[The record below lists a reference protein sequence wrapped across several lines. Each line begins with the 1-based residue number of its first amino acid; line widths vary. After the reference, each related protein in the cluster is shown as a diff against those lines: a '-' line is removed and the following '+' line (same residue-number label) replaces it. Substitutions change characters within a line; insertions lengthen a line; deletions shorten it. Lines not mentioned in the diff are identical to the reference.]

1 MAAFTGGAVYLD
13 VDRTRGE
20 VDRLLSIVG
29 DLGAGGNTSVDLR
42 VDDHGVSRASVAL
55 ATALDVLETLA
66 TERIQGLVD
75 ELSSRIGYCILA
87 DRFDAVVLS
96 DAGPPAA
103 PASGGGTGR
112 PAGSGTRPPT
122 ADVPTTAGTAPAEGG
137 AAEPVPQPA
146 PRGSSGPAP
155 ASRQGA
161 SSEGD
166 AIGGEEGADD
176 LQSVLERITG
186 DPEATRDI
194 VVWILAQILR
204 RIAEAL
210 AAANERARPW
220 VPWVVNPV
228 RPPFP
233 FRGCLPDRAQVE
245 ARRAAWSS
253 PR

>member
-29 DLGAGGNTSVDLR
+29 DLGAGGNASVDLR

-66 TERIQGLVD
+66 TERMQGLVD

-103 PASGGGTGR
+103 PVSGGGTGR
-112 PAGSGTRPPT
+112 TAASGRRPPT
-122 ADVPTTAGTAPAEGG
+122 ADVPTAAGAAPAEGG
-137 AAEPVPQPA
+137 AAEPVPPPA
-146 PRGSSGPAP
+146 PRGPSGPVP

-166 AIGGEEGADD
+166 AVGSEEDADD

-194 VVWILAQILR
+194 VVWILAKIVR
-204 RIAEAL
+204 RIAEVL

-220 VPWVVNPV
+220 VVGPV